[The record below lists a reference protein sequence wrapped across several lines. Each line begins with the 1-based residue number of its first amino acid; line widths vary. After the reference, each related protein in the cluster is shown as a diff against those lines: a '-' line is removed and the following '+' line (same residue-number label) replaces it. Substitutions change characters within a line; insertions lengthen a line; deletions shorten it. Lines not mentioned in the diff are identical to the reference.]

1 MKKIIFAIVAIALIA
16 SAIFAFAIF
25 AFATVRIEPIT
36 ETYYDGDVAIF
47 VDESGTEW
55 AYTDYY
61 ADPADEFELLIFNC
75 GTADLHDDII
85 LEIFAH

>member
-1 MKKIIFAIVAIALIA
+1 MKKIIFTIVAIALIA
-16 SAIFAFAIF
+16 STIFAL
-25 AFATVRIEPIT
+25 ATVRIEPIA

>member
-1 MKKIIFAIVAIALIA
+1 MKKVIIAIVAIALIA
-16 SAIFAFAIF
+16 SVIFAI
-25 AFATVRIEPIT
+25 ATVRIEPIA

-61 ADPADEFELLIFNC
+61 ADPADEFKLVIFNF
-75 GTADLHDDII
+75 GTKDLHDDYI
-85 LEIFAH
+85 LTILAQ

>member
-1 MKKIIFAIVAIALIA
+1 MKKIIFAIIAIALIA
-16 SAIFAFAIF
+16 SAI
-25 AFATVRIEPIT
+25 ATVRIEPIA

-85 LEIFAH
+85 LEIFTH